1 MATPDLDALI
11 EALVEARVEF
21 AIIGGVAAMLHGAP
35 LVTQDLDIVH
45 HRDPE
50 NVRALLGVLLRF
62 RAKCRAD
69 PRDFPPTE
77 AMLSGRGH
85 ILLDTTAGPIDLLCE
100 IGVGQDF
107 AWLPPHTEVFARPSG
122 PVRVVDL
129 PTLIELKVAA
139 NRPKDRFAVPI
150 LIATLEERERSG
162 RR

>member
-1 MATPDLDALI
+1 MPTHDLDALI

-21 AIIGGVAAMLHGAP
+21 VIIGGVAAMLHGAP

-45 HRDPE
+45 RRDPE
-50 NVRALLGVLLRF
+50 NVRGLLSVLLRF
-62 RAKCRAD
+62 RAKARAD
-69 PRDFPPTE
+69 PRDIPPTE
-77 AMLSGRGH
+77 SALSGRGH
-85 ILLDTTAGPIDLLCE
+85 VLLDTTAGPIDVLCE
-100 IGVGQDF
+100 IGAGQDF
-107 AWLPPHTEVFARPSG
+107 DWLLPHTEVFERPSG

-129 PTLIELKVAA
+129 PTLIGLKVAA